1 VDTMPKFLPPILLLA
16 LSFQTP
22 SLAFAEEE
30 VPEDLREVRPVRSS
44 VEIAPSGG
52 DIGTLIA
59 EAANPRVPEHIA
71 EARFRE
77 IVSRGPAA
85 ARELTAV
92 FNDTKRADLEV
103 WVAARALGRVGGQE
117 ALQTLMGGLK
127 SKRIMARLGS
137 VSGLGLLG
145 DQQAVSSLEATLYDK
160 AMMVRAAAADALGL
174 LGQPASAAAL
184 GAALDVPANFRAGQ
198 SLFVR
203 KHIIDAIGALGSTS
217 SLPLLVKSTGD
228 ADPTVQL
235 AARNALIK
243 MTGES
248 FGRSAQVT
256 PEETQAWQ
264 TWLSSRGR

>member
-1 VDTMPKFLPPILLLA
+1 MVTMPKFLAPLLLLV
-16 LSFQTP
+16 LSLQTP
-22 SLAFAEEE
+22 SLGFAEEE

-44 VEIAPSGG
+44 VEVAPSGA
-52 DIGTLIA
+52 DIGALIS
-59 EAANPRVPEHIA
+59 EAANPRVPEQIA

-77 IVSRGPAA
+77 IVSRGPSAA
-85 ARELTAV
+85 AELTLV

-117 ALQTLMGGLK
+117 ALQTLLGGLK
-127 SKRIMARLGS
+127 SQRIMARLGS

-145 DQQAVSSLEATLYDK
+145 DLRAVSALEVTLSDK

-174 LGQPASAAAL
+174 LGQPASASAL
-184 GAALDVPANFRAGQ
+184 AAALDVPANFRAGQ

-203 KHIIDAIGALGSTS
+203 KHIVDAIGALGSNS
-217 SLPLLVKSTGD
+217 SLALLVKSTGD
-228 ADPTVQL
+228 ADPTVQI

-264 TWLSSRGR
+264 AWLSNQGR